1 MGAFDYLTTTALSM
15 TVSGNTGV
23 APFTTLFIVGFLERM
38 DPDLLAMEGWT
49 ATVLSSWWSLAIFG
63 VLTVLELIGKCIPI
77 IDEIIDSIEIFIVPV
92 LSILGSL
99 ATFGLFTLAQEPDD
113 HDHGDTRSRELSAG
127 DNFLTFVKVFLCVFG
142 IVLALLV
149 HLFKMLIRL
158 LGEGCLTCCITTIEY
173 TWITISLFLAIFIKP
188 IAIIVAIILLGS
200 AGYGFMKRQ
209 KVWRRDEGNPDGGAT
224 GTQQQQPVVPAQPQQ
239 QQPPAPAQQ
248 QQPIPVAQATPMND
262 TTTTENV
269 VEQNNGAEDVE
280 VEMEEM

>member
-1 MGAFDYLTTTALSM
+1 MLHFSIALHLHYI
-15 TVSGNTGV
+15 
-23 APFTTLFIVGFLERM
+23 LFILQY
-38 DPDLLAMEGWT
+38 
-49 ATVLSSWWSLAIFG
+49 
-63 VLTVLELIGKCIPI
+63 
-77 IDEIIDSIEIFIVPV
+77 EIIDSIEIFIVPV

-280 VEMEEM
+280 VQIEGSHNDEEDGFPAYNPDDFEERPPAVAPHDAIEVVPTAPIEPKD